1 MGNCFITFL
10 DWKFKFEDRYVSFIL
25 SNVCHYGSHCFW
37 TQKQH
42 LFIRARI
49 CLRSSPF
56 NSISRNSIHIF
67 FNFLISFL
75 SNKICCVTTEPAISY
90 RRFPSCKNSMLNAVN
105 SIFCLGRFSERKRTS
120 IEMDKSCLKP
130 FLAQCSF
137 VWEIGGE
144 NNRQL
149 DRCCPSC
156 LWRTWVGLRFL

>member
-1 MGNCFITFL
+1 MYVIMVVIVFEHKHNTSSHVHASVWEALLLIPQVAISSTF
-10 DWKFKFEDRYVSFIL
+10 FY
-25 SNVCHYGSHCFW
+25 Y
-37 TQKQH
+37 
-42 LFIRARI
+42 
-49 CLRSSPF
+49 
-56 NSISRNSIHIF
+56 
-67 FNFLISFL
+67 LISFL

-90 RRFPSCKNSMLNAVN
+90 RRFPSCKNSILNAVN